1 MAFTMDAPPVR
12 YVTTSDGVSLA
23 YAIVGDGLPLIHLPM
38 IFSHFSQWWGTG
50 LRRVEF
56 EALAERFQLL
66 LYDGRGQGM
75 STRGVPSELP
85 VESLDADL
93 ETVAALVSAPRFL
106 LLTVSSHGLL
116 AIRYVVRHPERVAGL
131 VLWNYIDTKMASYA
145 PAFRALAEADWETH
159 LASQV
164 FMNHPHSEP
173 ALVTRVM
180 RASLSQSELIAMTGA
195 LRSTTAEGL
204 LGQLRVPVLVLA
216 SRTGE
221 RARPN
226 EEAGRWLAARIPK
239 AELVLLDGSRGGWD
253 PVDGVPPVVLAIE
266 EFARA
271 LPDQSV
277 SPIGTSTTGAGLS
290 GREVEVLRL
299 VAAGK
304 SNQQIANELVISL
317 NTVRRHVS
325 NVFDK
330 MGVANRAEAASYA
343 HQNHLV

>member
-1 MAFTMDAPPVR
+1 MDAPPVR
-12 YVTTSDGVSLA
+12 YVTTSDGISLA

-50 LRRVEF
+50 LRRAQF

-75 STRGVPSELP
+75 STRGIPSDLTL
-85 VESLDADL
+85 ESLDAEL
-93 ETVAALVSAPRFL
+93 ETVAALVRVPRFL
-106 LLTVSSHGLL
+106 LLTVSAHGLL
-116 AIRYVVRHPERVAGL
+116 AIRYAVRHPERVAGL

-164 FMNHPHSEP
+164 FMNFPDREP
-173 ALVTRVM
+173 ALVTRLM
-180 RASLSQSELIAMTGA
+180 RASLSQSELLAITGA
-195 LRSTTAEGL
+195 LRSATADGL

-216 SRTGE
+216 SRAGE

-253 PVDGVPPVVLAIE
+253 SVDGGVPPAVLAIE
-266 EFARA
+266 RFAKA
-271 LPDQSV
+271 LPDQSA
-277 SPIGTSTTGAGLS
+277 SPKGTSSESAGLS

-304 SNQQIANELVISL
+304 SNQQIADELVISL

-330 MGVANRAEAASYA
+330 TGVVNRAEAASFA